1 MLSAGGGRTL
11 LADQEATGEDPANA
25 QCFGDRSAGC
35 CGALQCEVSNAT
47 VSSQVNVLRT
57 VASLDGQT
65 RTRFDFVMTSITSF
79 GGRSVDQLAML
90 FTIDTMA
97 ELSTAQTTH
106 DDTNAAETHIGCNP
120 LDGYIAWRQTLG
132 CATCSSD
139 PEDEFKYSVSVQVRV
154 MLALHAVLLACP
166 D

>member
-1 MLSAGGGRTL
+1 M
-11 LADQEATGEDPANA
+11 LADQEAVQVAFDT

-47 VSSQVNVLRT
+47 VSSQVNVRRAVT
-57 VASLDGQT
+57 AAGDQT
-65 RTRFDFVMTSITSF
+65 QTRFDFVMTSITSF

-97 ELSTAQTTH
+97 ELSVAQSGI
-106 DDTNAAETHIGCNP
+106 NKSAAETHIGCNP

-139 PEDEFKYSVSVQVRV
+139 PEDEYKYSVTVQVRAETPTH
-154 MLALHAVLLACP
+154 MKLSI
-166 D
+166 